1 MSAVK
6 GPVSAVEAEST
17 PRGEFVRTEVSST
30 DPAFPV
36 LSERHIDKIRS
47 VSILRDV
54 EVGEV
59 LSRAGD
65 AARDFF
71 YMESAEVDLVRAA
84 MPGSPEA
91 VVLSNG
97 PGVFLGELDMVTGQA
112 VYLTTRVSRSGQVRQ
127 MPLAEFRKLMAEDA
141 ELSEVILAA
150 FIARRSL
157 LQQNEGAGSIQ
168 LVGSR
173 FSPEASR
180 VRNWAAR
187 QHLVHRWVEVESPAG
202 EALLHEVGVGGT
214 DLPLAITP
222 TCTIRNASP
231 STLAAV
237 VGLTYRPEPKS
248 ILDLV
253 VVGGGPA
260 GLAAAVYGSSEGL
273 DTVLFDLT
281 SPGGQAATSS
291 RIENYLGF
299 PMGIPGEELA
309 RLAVV
314 QAQKFGARIE
324 SVCGARLLCTREGQL
339 RVVLASGEE
348 VATRSIVVATG
359 AEYRRLPID
368 RWSQFEGAGIY
379 YGATEL
385 EVSDCDG
392 PEVVVVG
399 GANSAGQAS
408 IFLASRG
415 KHVQLVVRDGDLD
428 FGMSRYLVDRVLADP
443 RISVRSSTQVV
454 ELHGG
459 TRLGAVTL
467 RADSEGQVTQ
477 VPCNGLF
484 CFIGA
489 VPASTWLTDVA
500 LDEDGFVL
508 TDKDIPRSEMT
519 AFSVLGRQPYAFE
532 TSVPGVFAAGD
543 IRHGSMKRVAAAAG
557 EGASA
562 VRSVHMAIGT
572 TQP

>member
-1 MSAVK
+1 MSLNEGLVRDSSPRATRA
-6 GPVSAVEAEST
+6 GEASHH
-17 PRGEFVRTEVSST
+17 GSST
-30 DPAFPV
+30 DPAFPF
-36 LSERHIDKIRS
+36 LNRGHIAKIRS
-47 VSILRDV
+47 ISALRDV
-54 EVGEV
+54 EVGEE

-65 AARDFF
+65 ACRDFF
-71 YMESAEVDLVRAA
+71 YIESAEVDLVRVA
-84 MPGSPEA
+84 MPGSPEV

-112 VYLTTRVSRSGQVRQ
+112 VYLTTRVSKSGQVRQ
-127 MPLAEFRKLMAEDA
+127 IPLAEFRKLMAEDA

-150 FIARRSL
+150 FIARRTL
-157 LQQNEGAGSIQ
+157 LQRGEGAASIQ
-168 LVGSR
+168 IVGSR

-180 VRNWAAR
+180 LRNWAAR
-187 QHLVHRWVEVESPAG
+187 QHLVHRWIEVETPAG
-202 EALLHEVGVGGT
+202 EALLHELEVDGT
-214 DLPLAITP
+214 DLPLAMTP
-222 TCTIRNASP
+222 TQTIRKASP

-248 ILDLV
+248 VLDLV

-324 SVCGARLLCTREGQL
+324 SVCGAQLLCTREGQL
-339 RVVLASGEE
+339 RIVLASGEE
-348 VATRSIVVATG
+348 IATRAIVIATG

-368 RWSQFEGAGIY
+368 RWVQFEGAGIY

-385 EVSDCDG
+385 EVSDCGG

-415 KHVQLVVRDGDLD
+415 KRVQLVVRDGDLAS
-428 FGMSRYLVDRVLADP
+428 GMSRYLVDRVLADS
-443 RISVRSSTQVV
+443 RINVRSCTQVV
-454 ELHGG
+454 ELHGDA
-459 TRLGAVTL
+459 RLAAVTL
-467 RADSEGQVTQ
+467 KTGNGGQVAQ
-477 VPCNGLF
+477 VPCDGLF

-489 VPASTWLTDVA
+489 VPASSWLTDVA

-508 TDKDIPRSEMT
+508 TDKDIPASEMT

-543 IRHGSMKRVAAAAG
+543 IRRGSMKRVAAAAG

-562 VRSVHMAIGT
+562 VRSVHLAIGT